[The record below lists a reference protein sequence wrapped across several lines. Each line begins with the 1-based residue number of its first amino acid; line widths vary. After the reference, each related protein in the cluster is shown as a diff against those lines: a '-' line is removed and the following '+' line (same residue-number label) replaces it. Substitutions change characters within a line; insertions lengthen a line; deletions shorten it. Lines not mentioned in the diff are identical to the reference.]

1 MADGTSTR
9 FSRLAILEDQVGKP
23 KTLSS
28 RYYPFENR
36 ELVIVRHAETI
47 NEVFTDWLQRSQLSE
62 TSYVPFDLNMPVTLE
77 RRPNMRKSY
86 ESDPPISEL
95 SDTFVKK
102 FAYELKDRC
111 VVPTFIYCSPKYA
124 CLQTAMLIQKI
135 IRHNLQYANHCMIRI
150 DSCLDTTYNWMQHY
164 FNKDDIERMG
174 GVVDRTYQG
183 PKMQKARIPF
193 LSFLLIKEPACYQK
207 WYLFQIGPNQ
217 GVYLPAIVTNV
228 HAVFDQIK
236 AQPEGVTLIIT
247 DSLAMRVLHNS
258 LESNC
263 AQHTIAV
270 DQC

>member
-1 MADGTSTR
+1 MADGTSAR

-23 KTLSS
+23 KTLSF

-62 TSYVPFDLNMPVTLE
+62 ASYVPFDLNMPVTLE

-86 ESDPPISEL
+86 EFDPPISEL

-135 IRHNLQYANHCMIRI
+135 IRHNLQYANHCVIRI
-150 DSCLDTTYNWMQHY
+150 DPCLDTTYNWMQHY
-164 FNKDDIERMG
+164 FNKDID
-174 GVVDRTYQG
+174 
-183 PKMQKARIPF
+183 P
-193 LSFLLIKEPACYQK
+193 S
-207 WYLFQIGPNQ
+207 Q
-217 GVYLPAIVTNV
+217 GVYLPAMVTNV

-236 AQPEGVTLIIT
+236 AQPEGVKLIIT
-247 DSLAMRVLHNS
+247 DSLAMRILHNS

-263 AQHTIAV
+263 TQHTIAV